1 MLQGI
6 HLTLLIGPA
15 VPAPAPQAVMD
26 AVTSVQVTSSKDTS
40 GFQLVFA
47 ISKNSMLLTTLLP
60 AGYFDPISTRVIVIV
75 TVGGM
80 PQVLMDGVVTRQE
93 LAPSSEPGQSTL
105 TITGEDLSAL
115 MDLIDL
121 TGVPYPAMTEVARVY
136 LILAKYAAFGIVPA
150 ALPPIPPDIPIPTDE
165 IPTQR
170 GTDRAYIREL
180 AGEAGYVFYVEPGP
194 MPGQSIA
201 YFGPDV
207 RVPVPQPALN
217 INMDAETNVE
227 SLSFSFDGLQ
237 KKIVLY
243 TIMDPITGKIVI
255 PIPVPN
261 LSILRPPLGVKIPI
275 PWRLEQQE
283 GAAKNNPAKAAQE
296 ILGLLF
302 NASDAITASGS
313 LDVLRY
319 GRVLRS
325 RMLVG
330 VRGSG
335 IAYDGL
341 YYVNSVTHNIK
352 RGEYKQ
358 SFQLSRDGLISLTP
372 KVPV

>member
-15 VPAPAPQAVMD
+15 VPVPAPQAVMD

-47 ISKNSMLLTTLLP
+47 VSKASLLMTTLLP
-60 AGYFDPISTRVIVIV
+60 AGYFDPISTRVIVIA
-75 TVGGM
+75 TVAGL

-93 LAPSSEPGQSTL
+93 LGPSSEPGQSTL

-121 TGVPYPAMTEVARVY
+121 TGVPYPAMPEVARVY
-136 LILAKYAAFGIVPA
+136 LMLAKYAAFGIVPA
-150 ALPPIPPDIPIPTDE
+150 AVPPIPSDVPIPTDD

-170 GTDRAYIREL
+170 GTDRNYIRML

-194 MPGQSIA
+194 LPGQSIA

-207 RVPVPQPALN
+207 RIPVPQPALS
-217 INMDAETNVE
+217 INMDAETNVD

-237 KKIVLY
+237 KNIVLY
-243 TIMDPITGKIVI
+243 TIMDPVTHKVAI

-261 LSILRPPLGVKIPI
+261 LSILRPPLGVKLPI

-296 ILGLLF
+296 ILGILF

-330 VRGSG
+330 VRGAG
-335 IAYDGL
+335 ISYDGL
-341 YYVNSVTHNIK
+341 YYVNSVTHNLK

-358 SFQLSRDGLISLTP
+358 SFQLSRDGLVSLTP
-372 KVPV
+372 RVPV